1 MWMKTKKLQ
10 KNKKKFG
17 KVLKNELKRLMV
29 EKKIQYGK
37 DYMKIRLKSIDD
49 LPLNKPVKLPILAI
63 FIRYVI
69 SEDGKFYPQLFLDES
84 LYEL

>member
-1 MWMKTKKLQ
+1 
-10 KNKKKFG
+10 
-17 KVLKNELKRLMV
+17 
-29 EKKIQYGK
+29 
-37 DYMKIRLKSIDD
+37 MKIRLKSIDD

-69 SEDGKFYPQLFLDES
+69 SEGGKFYPQLFLDES